1 MVTPLTHKLVRDVG
15 RHKAQFIAVVVTIFL
30 GVTLFAASYDS
41 FQNLQAS
48 YENTFTEFRFANL
61 TISGGDT
68 TQIGADAQQTAGVES
83 VQLRTVTDVPIRVGD
98 VKMMGRIV
106 GLPVDGQPQVN
117 QIKVLEG
124 SYLDPAHPEGILVEQ
139 HMADHFGLQPAD
151 TFEVLDTGHWRAVT
165 VAGVISSPE
174 YLWPAK
180 SRQEIFVA
188 PDDFGVIF
196 GAEELVR
203 DLSSAGPNETAVYYA
218 NGDPNDALDANLSA
232 MARTLGA
239 TEIYTREEQP
249 SNAGLSEDLKG
260 FEEWSVFFPVLFLA
274 AAAMAAYVMI
284 SRLVYS
290 QRPQIGVM
298 SANGFTRMQILRHY
312 VGYGI
317 WPGLA
322 GAIPGA
328 IVGVLLA
335 RVITTMYTGM
345 LSIPVTLVRF
355 YPATLL
361 IGIMFGL
368 VAAVI
373 AALAPALVASRV
385 RPAEAMRGETQGAK
399 GRPSIA
405 ERLIP
410 PIRRTPIMWRL
421 PLRGIERNPRRTA
434 YTILGVVLSL
444 VLILVSWGMI
454 DTVEHLLDRQFVE
467 IQRQDATVHF
477 TTPADTPAIVALQD
491 VDGVARA
498 ESQLELP
505 VSLSAGA
512 NHYDTVLYV
521 LQADTEMHGFV
532 STSGEWIDLPAEGI
546 LAGKSVQGLLDV
558 GVGDE
563 IDVTIAPLGQT
574 ISLSIA
580 GFVDEPLGTVA
591 YMSHAQAEA
600 IAGGPVPATAAL
612 IRYAPGTGYTEI
624 RSSLTA
630 LDNVAA
636 FEDAKAI
643 YTLAQSF
650 MTLFYAFVGVMLA
663 FGAAMSF
670 ALIFNS
676 MSVNIAER
684 RREIATLLAVGM
696 ERRSISQLITAENM
710 LVALLGIPLGLVAGY
725 FIAQAAMASFT
736 SDLFS
741 FDLYIKPMT
750 YVWSA
755 LAILAVALISQWP
768 GLRAIRNVNIPEI
781 VKERSE

>member
-1 MVTPLTHKLVRDVG
+1 VVTPLTHKLVRDVG

-41 FQNLQAS
+41 FQNLKAS

-98 VKMMGRIV
+98 VKMLGRMV

-124 SYLDPAHPEGILVEQ
+124 GYLDPERPEAILVEQ
-139 HMADHFGLQPAD
+139 HMADHFGLRPGD
-151 TFEVLDTGHWRAVT
+151 PFEVLDTGRWRAVT

-196 GAEELVR
+196 GAEELAR
-203 DLSSAGPNETAVYYA
+203 DLSSAGPNEAVVYYA
-218 NGDPNDALDANLSA
+218 NGDPSDALDANLSA

-239 TEIYTREEQP
+239 TEIYTRAEQP

-317 WPGLA
+317 WPGLV

-335 RVITTMYTGM
+335 RVITTMYAGM

-361 IGIMFGL
+361 TGIMFGL

-399 GRPSIA
+399 GRPSIV

-421 PLRGIERNPRRTA
+421 PMRGIERNPRRTA

-454 DTVEHLLDRQFVE
+454 DTVQHLLDRQFVA
-467 IQRQDATVHF
+467 IQRQDATIHF
-477 TTPADTPAIVALQD
+477 TTPADTPTIVALQD

-505 VSLSAGA
+505 ISLAAGA

-532 STSGEWIDLPAEGI
+532 STSGDWIDLPAEGI
-546 LAGKSVQGLLDV
+546 LVGKSVQGLLDV

-574 ISLSIA
+574 ISVQIA

-600 IAGGPVPATAAL
+600 ITGGPVPATAAL
-612 IRYAPGTGYTEI
+612 IRYAPGTSYTEI
-624 RSSLTA
+624 RSNLTA

-636 FEDAKAI
+636 FQDAKAI
-643 YTLAQSF
+643 YNLAQSF

-725 FIAQAAMASFT
+725 FVAQAAMASFT

-741 FDLYIKPMT
+741 FDLYVKPMT